1 MSLEK
6 IRITVSAVFAIALI
20 YLATNIIFFTKEIS
34 TTRSAIVDIGKQ
46 IEKIESSKNLGRIIT
61 EVNKISTQIPLI
73 ISEVEVVR
81 KLVPPLIHEVEQTRE
96 TIPSILEEVAKVRE
110 TIPSI
115 LEEVAKVRETIPPI
129 LKESEA
135 LRADIPVAIQ
145 KAQDLVN
152 SGKDLSKEAGSSA
165 VHGAVKGIITEP
177 IDILESGVKRLVPE

>member
-6 IRITVSAVFAIALI
+6 TKIIVSAVFAVALI
-20 YLATNIIFFTKEIS
+20 YLATAIILFTKEIS
-34 TTRSAIVDIGKQ
+34 ATRSAIIDIAKQ

-61 EVNKISTQIPLI
+61 EVGKISSQIPLI

-81 KLVPPLIHEVEQTRE
+81 KLVPPLLHQVEQTRE
-96 TIPSILEEVAKVRE
+96 IIPSILEEVAQ
-110 TIPSI
+110 
-115 LEEVAKVRETIPPI
+115 VRETIPPI

-145 KAQDLVN
+145 KAQNLVH
-152 SGKDLSKEAGSSA
+152 SAKDLSKEAGSSA

-177 IDILESGVKRLVPE
+177 IDILESGEKRLMGQGTDTDVKE